1 MTTSGT
7 YVLSYTV
14 NEIIEEAFDLLQIAQ
29 DGETLSGDMVS
40 RGKKALNMLIKTWQA
55 QGAHLWTYT
64 EGTLFLGVGTEKYDF
79 RLAATK
85 AANEWFET
93 TTTADTTAGANTF
106 SVTSAANIQENDI
119 IGIIQSDNN
128 LFWTTVDTVSGL
140 SIKVDDDITLAT
152 TSGAFVRNYRPSSST
167 NVPLKPIARMID
179 VRRKEADD
187 YEIPIILGSR
197 QDYFDLP
204 NKEQSGTP
212 IQSYYDRQDIAGE
225 DSGVLYLW
233 SSPNSA
239 KPVINF
245 TYERKIQIMDNST
258 DTLDMP
264 EWMQEA
270 VIYNLATKLIPRYGC
285 TAERAAWIK
294 AEAMNLE
301 DLVLTFDQ
309 ELKPIRVE
317 MVQHG

>member
-1 MTTSGT
+1 MATSGT

-14 NEIIEEAFDLLQIAQ
+14 NEIVQEAFDLLQVAA
-29 DGETLSGDMVS
+29 DGETLSGDMIS
-40 RGKKALNMLIKTWQA
+40 RGKKALNLLIKTWQA

-64 EGTLFLGVGTEKYDF
+64 EGTLFLDVGTEKYDF

-85 AANEWFET
+85 AANEWWET
-93 TTTADTTAGANTF
+93 TTTADTAASATSF

-119 IGIIQSDNN
+119 IGIIQSDND
-128 LFWTTVDTVSGL
+128 LFWTTVDTVSGTT
-140 SIKVDDDITLAT
+140 ITVDDAITLAT

-167 NVPLKPIARMID
+167 NVPLKPIARMVD
-179 VRRKEADD
+179 VRREETDD

-212 IQSYYDRQDIAGE
+212 IQAYYDRQDIAGE
-225 DSGVLYLW
+225 DSGVMYLW
-233 SSPNSA
+233 NSPDSA

-245 TYERKIQIMDNST
+245 TYERKIQIMDDST

-285 TAERAAWIK
+285 TEARAMWIK
-294 AEAMNLE
+294 DEAKSLE

-309 ELKPIRVE
+309 ELKPIRVS
-317 MVQHG
+317 MAQHG